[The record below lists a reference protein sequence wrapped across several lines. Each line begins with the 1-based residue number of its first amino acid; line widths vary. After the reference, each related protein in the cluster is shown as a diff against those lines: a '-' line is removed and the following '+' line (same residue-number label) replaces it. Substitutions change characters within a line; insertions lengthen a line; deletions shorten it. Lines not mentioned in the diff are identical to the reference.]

1 MKKYLIILLSLLAL
15 NGCAVVD
22 HLNGLNDPLTQVND
36 YISRHEYAK
45 ALALMDTIPAGTSQ
59 ARTLNKK
66 RKTIFQD
73 IKKLEQQTITTALK
87 QERQRNWP
95 KAKQSYEDALQKLD
109 GSQILE
115 AKQAAMLKR
124 FQEQTTILEY
134 EELIVTGEELK
145 KRLPLEHRL
154 NENDPGDISIQWTYA
169 RTQNKAQ
176 QIGRKLMLA
185 GEDMLRKNNLSMA
198 QRLLPLA
205 VELSPGPETESA
217 ASRLRR
223 ILQKRNVKQQK
234 SQQEIDQKQD
244 KLIMEAFNRAM
255 ALADLKEARKQLASL
270 SATSKQTTPVI
281 LMQERLNR
289 AIGKWV
295 MEQVN
300 MGDTFYRAGEYE
312 QAQLVWQAILELL
325 PSHEA
330 VLRKSQRT
338 QTIIDKLTALKERQ
352 SPED

>member
-1 MKKYLIILLSLLAL
+1 MKYLIIILSLLAL

-22 HLNGLNDPLTQVND
+22 HLKGLNDPLNQVDD
-36 YISRHEYAK
+36 YLSRHEYAN
-45 ALALMDTIPAGTSQ
+45 ALALIDTIPTGTSQ
-59 ARTLNKK
+59 ASKLSKK
-66 RKTIFQD
+66 RKAICQD
-73 IKKLEQQTITTALK
+73 IKKFEQQTITTALK

-95 KAKQSYEDALQKLD
+95 GAKRSYEDALQKLD
-109 GSQILE
+109 SSQILE
-115 AKQAAMLKR
+115 AKQTAMLKR
-124 FQEQTTILEY
+124 YQEQTTILEY
-134 EELIVTGEELK
+134 EELIVTGEGLK

-154 NENDPGDISIQWTYA
+154 NENDPGDISVQWTYTRA
-169 RTQNKAQ
+169 QNKAR
-176 QIGRKLMLA
+176 QIGRKLMFA
-185 GEDMLRKNNLSMA
+185 GKDMLRKNNLSMA

-205 VELSPGPETESA
+205 VELSPDPETRAA

-244 KLIMEAFNRAM
+244 TLATEAFNRAM
-255 ALADLKEARKQLASL
+255 ALADLKEARRQLASL
-270 SATSKQTTPVI
+270 SAASKRTTPVI

-300 MGDTFYRAGEYE
+300 MGDAFYRAGEYE
-312 QAQLVWQAILELL
+312 QAQLVWETILKLL
-325 PSHEA
+325 PSHKA
-330 VLRKSQRT
+330 VLRKSERT
-338 QTIIDKLTALKERQ
+338 QTIIDKLATLKERQ